1 MDNALETSAS
11 IADTHSEVC
20 EAVEALLD
28 LMKRNPLQREIYL
41 QVIEFCETRRALA
54 EAEAM
59 VASCPGF
66 SLTAQTP
73 FRLIANVVDNGGIHW
88 YEVDA
93 AGSVITEE
101 RKAGL
106 TDDEAD
112 DLVEGFALETSDAGR
127 KACELMAPERRLR
140 DLFDQ
145 APQRLGTY
153 LDIIDLCSEPQS
165 FKAIETLVRNSGA
178 ELVSAS
184 SGRPL
189 QPSYFVDML
198 ERCGGLVWDKGWKA
212 TGRGEC
218 AGEADTACH
227 GLLEPPHE
235 TRENERRNDD
245 ERGDYSPRLHEG
257 RCRCHGGSRGRRS
270 AGAARRDGPGLRR

>member
-106 TDDEAD
+106 TDDED
-112 DLVEGFALETSDAGR
+112 DLVGLRSGNLRRGA

-140 DLFDQ
+140 DGSIRRPSVS
-145 APQRLGTY
+145 ARVWTSSTPAASR
-153 LDIIDLCSEPQS
+153 SP
-165 FKAIETLVRNSGA
+165 KATDVCGNSGA

-212 TGRGEC
+212 TGK
-218 AGEADTACH
+218 
-227 GLLEPPHE
+227 
-235 TRENERRNDD
+235 
-245 ERGDYSPRLHEG
+245 
-257 RCRCHGGSRGRRS
+257 GSALAKQIRP
-270 AGAARRDGPGLRR
+270 AMAF

>member
-127 KACELMAPERRLR
+127 KACAGASSAR
-140 DLFDQ
+140 F
-145 APQRLGTY
+145 
-153 LDIIDLCSEPQS
+153 
-165 FKAIETLVRNSGA
+165 VRSGA
-178 ELVSAS
+178 PAS
-184 SGRPL
+184 RHVFGHHRPL
-189 QPSYFVDML
+189 QRAAVLQGYRDACAQFW
-198 ERCGGLVWDKGWKA
+198 RGACIRLVGSSA
-212 TGRGEC
+212 AAELLRG
-218 AGEADTACH
+218 H
-227 GLLEPPHE
+227 
-235 TRENERRNDD
+235 
-245 ERGDYSPRLHEG
+245 
-257 RCRCHGGSRGRRS
+257 
-270 AGAARRDGPGLRR
+270 AGALRRPGVG

>member
-145 APQRLGTY
+145 AP
-153 LDIIDLCSEPQS
+153 S
-165 FKAIETLVRNSGA
+165 
-178 ELVSAS
+178 VSARIWTS
-184 SGRPL
+184 STSAASRSPSRLSRRLCAILARSLYPPRRVVRCSRVTSWTCWSAAAAWCGIRDGRR
-189 QPSYFVDML
+189 Q
-198 ERCGGLVWDKGWKA
+198 
-212 TGRGEC
+212 
-218 AGEADTACH
+218 
-227 GLLEPPHE
+227 
-235 TRENERRNDD
+235 
-245 ERGDYSPRLHEG
+245 ERGVRW
-257 RCRCHGGSRGRRS
+257 RSRY
-270 AGAARRDGPGLRR
+270 GLPWPFRTTS

>member
-178 ELVSAS
+178 DPPRRVVRCSRVTSWTCWSAAAAWCGIRD
-184 SGRPL
+184 GRR
-189 QPSYFVDML
+189 Q
-198 ERCGGLVWDKGWKA
+198 
-212 TGRGEC
+212 
-218 AGEADTACH
+218 
-227 GLLEPPHE
+227 
-235 TRENERRNDD
+235 
-245 ERGDYSPRLHEG
+245 ERGVRW
-257 RCRCHGGSRGRRS
+257 RSRY
-270 AGAARRDGPGLRR
+270 GLPWPFRTTS